1 MKKRR
6 KTILLTGL
14 IMTLSIVTATVFAQ
28 ENFVHENVE
37 KLWTSDQVFKVPESV
52 YFDADRDVLYV
63 ANINGRS
70 TAVDGNGF
78 ISKLSPSGEVIELKW
93 VEGLNAPKG
102 MGVYNGALYVTDI
115 NRVVKIDI
123 ESGAVLET
131 FNAPEAEFLN
141 DIAVD
146 EMGIVYVSDMRTNEI
161 YRVKEGTIKKWI
173 ELFDYKGPNGLYSR
187 EGRLFIGVN
196 NYIVSVDLNSG
207 DMMRFVSNTGGIDG
221 LEGAYSNY
229 FLISDWSGKVHVV
242 HPKENKT
249 LIIDTTPGNINAAD
263 IEYDPEKQI
272 LYVPT
277 FNDHRI
283 EAYSLKNYFP

>member
-1 MKKRR
+1 MKNLK
-6 KTILLTGL
+6 KSFLFSGL
-14 IMTLSIVTATVFAQ
+14 IITLSIISATIFAQ
-28 ENFVHENVE
+28 ENFMHENIE
-37 KLWTSDQVFKVPESV
+37 KLWTSEQVFKVPESV
-52 YFDADRDVLYV
+52 CFDAERDVLYI

-70 TAVDGNGF
+70 NAVDGNGF

-102 MGVYNGALYVTDI
+102 MGIFDGVLFVTDI

-123 ESGAVLET
+123 ESGTVLKT

-161 YRVKEGTIKKWI
+161 YRVKDGAIKKWI
-173 ELFDYKGPNGLYSR
+173 ELFDYKGPNGLFAE

-196 NYIVSVDLNSG
+196 NSIISVDLNSG
-207 DMMRFVSNTGGIDG
+207 DMIRFVSNTGGIDG

-263 IEYDPEKQI
+263 IEYDAEKQI

-283 EAYSLKNYFP
+283 EAYSLKKYFP